1 MTASVFNS
9 LDFSE
14 KKKKQKQATKQ
25 KTVCEG
31 GQDEVE
37 SQFLVMECMM

>member
-14 KKKKQKQATKQ
+14 KTKKQKQATKQ

-31 GQDEVE
+31 SQDEVE
-37 SQFLVMECMM
+37 S

>member
-14 KKKKQKQATKQ
+14 KQKQKQATKQ

-31 GQDEVE
+31 SQDEVE